1 MFPRHPLLSM
11 SSGSA
16 STEDGG
22 RPRTSLLKGEPV
34 TGMPESGVADRRRL
48 LVAQTERV
56 SQLGLRASLPLL
68 RVSLGI
74 VFMWFGA
81 LKLTN
86 STPVAELVANTVPF
100 LPSEWF
106 VPALGVF
113 EVLLGLALL
122 IGRYLGLVILLMV
135 GHLAGTFLVLVTQPA
150 IAFQDGNPLLLTMT
164 GEFVVKNVVLM
175 TAGLVLATWSRQRRV
190 ELAAVTP
197 AA

>member
-1 MFPRHPLLSM
+1 M
-11 SSGSA
+11 
-16 STEDGG
+16 
-22 RPRTSLLKGEPV
+22 
-34 TGMPESGVADRRRL
+34 TGMPESEVADRRRL
-48 LVAQTERV
+48 FVAQAERV
-56 SQLGLRASLPLL
+56 SELGLRASLPLL

-86 STPVAELVANTVPF
+86 STPVAELVAHTVPF
-100 LPSEWF
+100 LPAQWF

-135 GHLAGTFLVLVTQPA
+135 GHLAGTFLVLVTQPT
-150 IAFQDGNPLLLTMT
+150 IAFQNGNPLLLTMT

-190 ELAAVTP
+190 ERAAVTP